1 MTKGMKNVLF
11 VASDNARTSGAF
23 LCMVKL
29 CQLLRDQH
37 DCNVIVALPGQGD
50 GKPLLDAI
58 GIKTYLVKSCTW
70 AVPNEWSKLHK
81 RLFGLK
87 MWVYNIPAIRQL
99 RRIIRQEK
107 IDILHI
113 NTSWTYVG
121 AKAALKE
128 NCKFVWHLREL
139 LEEDQ
144 NRHIVF
150 RKRGYN
156 LIKKATKVFT
166 VSDFVYNKYRDIV
179 GDKLVRVYEG
189 LDAENY
195 YTQKE
200 ILTKKL
206 INLLCIGLIVEK
218 KGQWQVIEACKT
230 LVEKGISNFKV
241 NIVGRGARDYISTL
255 QERVCQYHLENNV
268 VFCGSTSNVDMYYKQ
283 ADIVAMSSA
292 AEAFGRTTVEA
303 MLEGCLVIGADA
315 GATPELLGYGE
326 CGLIYPYG
334 DTQELA
340 KQLQYAIEHPAQMQ
354 NIARKA
360 QQFALDNFTAEENA
374 SKVYEQYTLL

>member
-58 GIKTYLVKSCTW
+58 GIKTYMVKSCTW
-70 AVPNEWSKLHK
+70 AVPNEWSKLQK
-81 RLFGLK
+81 LLFGLK

-107 IDILHI
+107 IDIVHI

-128 NCKFVWHLREL
+128 KCKFIWHYREL
-139 LEEDQ
+139 MEESQ
-144 NRHIVF
+144 KRHIVLG
-150 RKRGYN
+150 KLGYS
-156 LIKKATKVFT
+156 LVKKADKVLA
-166 VSDFVYNKYRDIV
+166 VSDYVHSRHAKNLGSR
-179 GDKLVRVYEG
+179 LVRVYEG
-189 LDAENY
+189 LDSTSY
-195 YTQKE
+195 YNEKE
-200 ILTKKL
+200 IFTQDDVN
-206 INLLCIGLIVEK
+206 ILCLGLIVET
-218 KGQWQVIEACKT
+218 KGQWQVIEACKI
-230 LVEKGISNFKV
+230 LAENGVSNFKV
-241 NIVGRGARDYISTL
+241 NIVGRGAQDYISAL
-255 QERVCQYHLENNV
+255 QDKVRQYHLEEKIE
-268 VFCGSTSNVDMYYKQ
+268 FCGATSDVGQYYQQ
-283 ADIVAMSSA
+283 ADIFVVPST

-303 MLEGCLVIGADA
+303 MLEGCLVIGAEA

-334 DTQELA
+334 DTNELA

>member
-1 MTKGMKNVLF
+1 MKNVLF
-11 VASDNARTSGAF
+11 VASDNAKTSGAF

-37 DCNVIVALPGQGD
+37 DCNVIVVLPGQGD

-70 AVPNEWSKLHK
+70 AVPDEWSKLQK
-81 RLFGLK
+81 LLFGLK

-107 IDILHI
+107 IDIVHI
-113 NTSWTYVG
+113 NTSWSYVG

-128 NCKFVWHLREL
+128 KCKFVWHFRECM
-139 LEEDQ
+139 EESQ
-144 NRHIVF
+144 NRHVVF
-150 RKRGYN
+150 RKSGYR
-156 LIKKATKVFT
+156 LIQESTRVLA
-166 VSDFVYNKYRDIV
+166 VSDFVYNKYRDV
-179 GDKLVRVYEG
+179 AGDKMVRVYEG

-200 ILTKKL
+200 ILTKEL

-218 KGQWQVIEACKT
+218 KGQWQVIEACKI
-230 LVEKGISNFKV
+230 LVEKGISNFRV
-241 NIVGRGARDYISTL
+241 NIVGRGAQDYISAL
-255 QERVCQYHLENNV
+255 QEKIRQYHLENNI
-268 VFCGSTSNVDMYYKQ
+268 VFCGATSNVDLYYKQ
-283 ADIVAMSSA
+283 ADIVVMSSE

-303 MLEGCLVIGADA
+303 MLEGCLVIGVEA

-326 CGLIYPYG
+326 CGLLYPYG
-334 DTQELA
+334 NTQELA
-340 KQLQYAIEHPAQMQ
+340 RQFQYAIEHPVQMQ
-354 NIARKA
+354 NITRKA